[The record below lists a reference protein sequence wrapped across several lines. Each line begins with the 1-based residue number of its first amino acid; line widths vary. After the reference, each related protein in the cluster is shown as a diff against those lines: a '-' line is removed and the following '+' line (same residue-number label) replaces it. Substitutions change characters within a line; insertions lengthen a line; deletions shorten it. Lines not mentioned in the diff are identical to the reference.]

1 MEPTT
6 SIASYGLSKLW
17 IAAGAAV
24 GSGATGAMWRPA
36 ALAEYGKLM
45 KGVIIGGI
53 GVGAPVVTGGFA
65 LTWLGLDPH
74 SADVAMF
81 VGFCMSI
88 ISLIFFVTVT
98 NYYKKKEH
106 LDVFEVVQDARQAAR
121 QATRPKPAAKRAPA
135 KRTTKK
141 TAGR

>member
-6 SIASYGLSKLW
+6 ASASAAYALSKLW
-17 IAAGAAV
+17 LAAGASV
-24 GSGATGAMWRPA
+24 GSAATGALWQPA

-53 GVGAPVVTGGFA
+53 GVGTPVVAGGFL

-81 VGFCMSI
+81 VGLCMSI
-88 ISLIFFVTVT
+88 VSLLFFVTVT
-98 NYYKKKEH
+98 NYFKKKEH
-106 LDVFEVVQDARQAAR
+106 LDIFEVVKDTKQQI
-121 QATRPKPAAKRAPA
+121 QQPTVAAKPKRPRAHRKVA
-135 KRTTKK
+135 SK
-141 TAGR
+141 